1 MKRIIALC
9 LVLVIL
15 AGSHCFAEEYALENM
30 NSSELNELMNMIDDE
45 LSAHHRAT
53 SDQKS
58 AVEAEIKGYVE
69 SYFGADN
76 VSWAWIDYSYS
87 REWDFFTMETHAD
100 IKKPDGGKAQYDIYG
115 EVIADGGNYQTVYV
129 KIGTEVLLDERSSI
143 ISDPRVLSMLGIETQ
158 SKENKPEDKP
168 VESTQDEQV
177 EPAEVTVAAPIAQR
191 GDKNETVKQIQEML
205 IRLGYLSGSADGDF
219 GGKTETAIKSFQ
231 RDHGFSEDG
240 IVTQEVLD
248 ALNSAYAAAPVPVE
262 YPRFTAAELYKRFED
277 NEIAAEAELEGKEIQ
292 ITGKIESIS
301 ESIWGTPY
309 VSLQADSYGFKTIQ
323 CYFAKEQKSDLAK
336 LKAGNK
342 VAIQGTCG
350 TMGFMSVEVDNCSV
364 IN

>member
-15 AGSHCFAEEYALENM
+15 AVGSCFAEEYDLESKT
-30 NSSELNELMNMIDDE
+30 SSELNALKDMIDDE
-45 LSAHHRAT
+45 LNAHHKAT

-69 SYFGADN
+69 SYFGVDN
-76 VSWAWIDYSYS
+76 VSWAWVDYSYS

-115 EVIADGGNYQTVYV
+115 EVIADGSDYQTVYV
-129 KIGTEVLLDERSSI
+129 KIGTEVLLDERSST
-143 ISDPRVLSMLGIETQ
+143 ISDPRVLFMLGI
-158 SKENKPEDKP
+158 SEDNIP
-168 VESTQDEQV
+168 VESAQDEQL
-177 EPAEVTVAAPIAQR
+177 EPSEETVAAPIAQR

-219 GGKTETAIKSFQ
+219 GSKTETAIQSFQ
-231 RDHGFSEDG
+231 CENGFPEDG
-240 IVTQEVLD
+240 IVTQKVLD

-262 YPRFTAAELYKRFED
+262 YPRFTAAELYKKYED
-277 NEIAAEAELEGKEIQ
+277 NEIAAEAELEGEKIQ
-292 ITGKIESIS
+292 VTGTIDSIS

-309 VSLQADSYGFKTIQ
+309 VSLRADSYGFTTIQ
-323 CYFAKEQKSDLAK
+323 CYFSKEQKGELAK
-336 LKAGNK
+336 LKTGNK
-342 VAIQGTCG
+342 ATIQGTCG
-350 TMGFMSVEVDNCSV
+350 TMGFMSIEVDDCKL